1 MDRKTKRNNNEYLLL
16 VFAGLI
22 IVLSVGSLVAV
33 IASEYRHNEDENTK
47 IELTYTPQA
56 ETPTIEPTP
65 AINATPTLVPTATPV
80 PEIPIKIQEFREKNE
95 DTIGYI
101 NIEGTAIDYP
111 VMYSGDN
118 EYYLHYDFDKNYS
131 YHGAVFL
138 DFRCD
143 VYDMP
148 ETRNIILY
156 GHRMKDGSMFR
167 SLVFYF
173 EKDFF
178 DEHKIVHFDTL
189 AGEMEWEVFATFETH
204 IDFDYIH
211 TEFEN
216 DEQWL
221 EFIEYCQSL
230 SLYET
235 DVELSENDI
244 VLTLSTCS
252 VSHDYRVVVMAKLL
266 Q

>member
-1 MDRKTKRNNNEYLLL
+1 MKNQLQKNNEIWLIYIII
-16 VFAGLI
+16 LI
-22 IVLSVGSLVAV
+22 ILIVVGTV
-33 IASEYRHNEDENTK
+33 IAAVFITKNDSNNQDIEVSAAINTP
-47 IELTYTPQA
+47 TY
-56 ETPTIEPTP
+56 TIEPTFTMEEV
-65 AINATPTLVPTATPV
+65 IITPEPTETPV
-80 PEIPIKIQEFREKNE
+80 PEIPLNIKEYKEKNA

-101 NIEGTAIDYP
+101 KIDGTVIDYP

-118 EYYLHYDFDKNYS
+118 EFYLHNDFDKQSS
-131 YHGAVFL
+131 YYGAIFL

-143 VYDMP
+143 VYDMAK
-148 ETRNIILY
+148 TRNIILY

-167 SLVFYF
+167 SLVYYF

-178 DEHKIVHFDTL
+178 DAHRIIQFDTL
-189 AGEMEWEVFATFETH
+189 AGEMDWEVFAIYEAN
-204 IDFDYIH
+204 IDFYYIN
-211 TEFEN
+211 TEFED

-221 EFIEYCQSL
+221 EFIKYCQQL

-235 DVELSENDI
+235 DVMLGKDDI

-252 VSHDYRVVVMAKLL
+252 TDKQHRVVVMARLV